1 LMNINPNLLALLV
14 AAIWGLA
21 PIFEKL
27 SLHSMSPL
35 YVLFIRFVLVTSLFV
50 PIFITSNQAL
60 NLDQLTLK
68 NLMLILIPGILAII
82 GIYLYFN
89 ALADS
94 SASKIVPLTA
104 IYPLFT
110 CFYAFIFLKEDFTTE
125 KIIGTILIVAGVFI
139 LNYKDYLQN

>member
-1 LMNINPNLLALLV
+1 
-14 AAIWGLA
+14 
-21 PIFEKL
+21 
-27 SLHSMSPL
+27 MSPL

-68 NLMLILIPGILAII
+68 NLMLILIPGILAVI

>member
-1 LMNINPNLLALLV
+1 MNINPNLLALLV

>member
-1 LMNINPNLLALLV
+1 MNINPNLLALLV
-14 AAIWGLA
+14 AAIWGVA

-68 NLMLILIPGILAII
+68 NLMLILIPGILAVI

>member
-1 LMNINPNLLALLV
+1 MNLNPNLLALLV

-27 SLHSMSPL
+27 SLQSMSPL
-35 YVLFIRFVLVTSLFV
+35 FVLFVRFVLVTSLFV
-50 PIFITSNQAL
+50 PIFITSNQAFSI
-60 NLDQLTLK
+60 DQLSFR
-68 NLMLILIPGILAII
+68 NLMLILIPGILAVV

-89 ALADS
+89 ALAGS

-125 KIIGTILIVAGVFI
+125 KIVGTILIVAGVFI

>member
-1 LMNINPNLLALLV
+1 MNINPNLLALIV
-14 AAIWGLA
+14 AAIWGMA

-27 SLHSMSPL
+27 SLKVMSPI
-35 YVLFIRFVLVTSLFV
+35 YVLTIRFFLVACLLIPLFV
-50 PIFITSNQAL
+50 STNHISSL
-60 NLDQLTLK
+60 NGLNFK
-68 NLMLILIPGILAII
+68 NLLLILIPGLLAVL

-89 ALADS
+89 ALSDS

-110 CFYAFIFLKEDFTTE
+110 CFYAYVFLKEDFSNE
-125 KIIGTILIVAGVFI
+125 KIIGTILIVAGVFT

>member
-1 LMNINPNLLALLV
+1 MNINPNLLALLV

-21 PIFEKL
+21 PRFEKL

-68 NLMLILIPGILAII
+68 NLMLILIPGILAVI